1 MTELVTGAASKSFSS
16 DQSSLVTVLL
26 RTKNE
31 AASIGGTLEALLS
44 QTYKNIELLVVDS
57 GSTDK
62 TLEIARKYPVRIYK
76 IPSSDFT
83 FGYSL
88 NFGFRHAAGVYVACL
103 SAHALPATNDW
114 LEILMSNVN
123 NDRVAAVM
131 SNTVPFPDC
140 NPFDRRGLIKK
151 YTIAKQDIFEGEPYI
166 FSNSCSLIRKRIWD
180 QVPFDES
187 LIASEDHD
195 WIRKV
200 IKLSY
205 RIVYDPAAKVY
216 HSHNETLKQIY
227 DRYYREA
234 YANNLLRLQRYPLS
248 RILFDMVAGSLYDI
262 MYVLVKRDNVK
273 WIFFAPF
280 RRFAMNLGRYR
291 ATRNQ

>member
-1 MTELVTGAASKSFSS
+1 MTEHTSGSRSESFNNEQRALVS
-16 DQSSLVTVLL
+16 VLL

-31 AASIGGTLEALLS
+31 AAFLGRTLEALFC
-44 QTYKNIELLVVDS
+44 QTYENIEVLVVDS
-57 GSTDK
+57 GSTDA
-62 TLEIARKYPVRIYK
+62 TLEIAGKYPVRIYE
-76 IPSSDFT
+76 IAPSDFT
-83 FGYSL
+83 YGYSL
-88 NFGFRHAAGVYVACL
+88 NFGFRHAKGEYIASL
-103 SAHALPATNDW
+103 SAHALPVTNDW
-114 LEILMSNVN
+114 LEILMSNVG

-151 YTIAKQDIFEGEPYI
+151 YTIPKQDIFEGEPYI
-166 FSNSCSLIRKRIWD
+166 FSNSCSLIRKRIWE

-195 WIRKV
+195 WIQKV
-200 IKLSY
+200 IKLSC

-248 RILFDMVAGSLYDI
+248 SILFDMTAGSFYDI
-262 MYVLVKRDNVK
+262 LYVLVKRDNAK
-273 WIFFAPF
+273 WIFFAPL
-280 RRFAMNLGRYR
+280 RRFAMNFGRYR